1 MDEFRD
7 LGDGYGLLVE
17 GSQYYT
23 GVFAFQLARRDGA
36 QAKEA
41 MSKLGRMADFL
52 FIIRDHVGGRG
63 HDRRGRR
70 GGAHVRPDRRARQ
83 SRPTARACASWRSCT
98 RPPAPRRCGS
108 ARRRAVWKRG
118 DDVDAWVD
126 ELHAMHIGAGGLFM
140 G

>member
-23 GVFAFQLARRDGA
+23 GVFAFQLARRDGR

-52 FIIRDHVGGRG
+52 FIVRDHAGGAGDDRRR
-63 HDRRGRR
+63 RRGR
-70 GGAHVRPDRRARQ
+70 AHA
-83 SRPTARACASWRSCT
+83 T
-98 RPPAPRRCGS
+98 R
-108 ARRRAVWKRG
+108 
-118 DDVDAWVD
+118 
-126 ELHAMHIGAGGLFM
+126 
-140 G
+140 